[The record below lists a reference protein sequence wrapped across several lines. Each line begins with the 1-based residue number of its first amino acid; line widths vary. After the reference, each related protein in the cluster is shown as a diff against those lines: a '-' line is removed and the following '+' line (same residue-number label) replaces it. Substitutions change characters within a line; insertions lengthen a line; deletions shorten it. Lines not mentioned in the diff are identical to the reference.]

1 MNCSGLTRPRKKIKC
16 HYTQRVTAV
25 RWDRVL
31 VNSQISQETQKYT
44 SGSTPLLNF
53 HFDSLLLSL
62 LHMFRT
68 KHFLRNQSVIS
79 FHVCMEKKFT
89 FPCFDAAF
97 FLSQCNI
104 LKPYM
109 YMQHICFIFHI
120 VRSNT
125 HEKHKTSVQ
134 RSKKLKEHTFI
145 CYCNTKCSVELTKKN
160 KFCKLQ
166 QKRWLCNHPLILV
179 GDVFLWYSDTRFN
192 CLHCVGFE
200 QWALLS
206 LAKWMSPLSH
216 ELLTL
221 FPFKSRW
228 H

>member
-1 MNCSGLTRPRKKIKC
+1 MCVWKK
-16 HYTQRVTAV
+16 
-25 RWDRVL
+25 
-31 VNSQISQETQKYT
+31 
-44 SGSTPLLNF
+44 
-53 HFDSLLLSL
+53 SLL
-62 LHMFRT
+62 
-68 KHFLRNQSVIS
+68 FLALMQL
-79 FHVCMEKKFT
+79 
-89 FPCFDAAF
+89 F
-97 FLSQCNI
+97 FLSQYNI

-134 RSKKLKEHTFI
+134 RSKKLKEHTLI
-145 CYCNTKCSVELTKKN
+145 CYCNTKCSVELTKK
-160 KFCKLQ
+160 KILQ
-166 QKRWLCNHPLILV
+166 TSTEKMTLQPSSDTGGWCFPLIL
-179 GDVFLWYSDTRFN
+179 WHN